1 MSKINN
7 ETLNDE
13 QLLAFESMKNGHNVF
28 LTGPGGSGKSYLQ
41 KIFIDWFEETNLYI
55 NDEIHVT
62 STTGL
67 SALLI
72 NGITIH
78 RFFGIGT
85 GEKEASDYI
94 KLLKYKPDIV
104 ETLKNTKVLIIDEIS
119 MMDGELFDKL
129 NIIAKKV
136 RKNKKPFGGIQIIIS
151 GDFLQLQPVKKNM
164 FCYECETWKELNL
177 KIFYFDKIIR
187 QSDEALQNVLN
198 KIRIGKIDDE
208 VKNILNSCLNK
219 EINNELNILPS
230 ILFSKKDMVENYNNK
245 ELKKLINSGASN
257 KKFKSKYKF
266 KHLNSSVI
274 PDEKKEKLKKNIDI
288 HYNNIDDEL
297 LLAIDTQVMLTIN
310 MPQYKLANGSTGKI
324 INFSEN
330 NYPIVSF
337 LNGEILEIK
346 PFDYELSD
354 DEYIIIKKQLP
365 LIHSWAITIHKA
377 QGMSLDFIKTDIG
390 DSIFE
395 FGQAYVVLSRIKSL
409 DGLSLINIDYKK
421 IKAHPKNLLYYD
433 NLKKNII

>member
-7 ETLNDE
+7 ETLNDK
-13 QLLAFESMKNGHNVF
+13 QLLAFDVMKNGHNVF

-41 KIFIDWFEETNLYI
+41 KIFIDWFEETNTYI

-85 GEKEASDYI
+85 GEKEASEYI
-94 KLLKYKPDIV
+94 KLLKYKPDVV

-129 NIIAKKV
+129 NVIAKKV
-136 RKNKKPFGGIQIIIS
+136 RKNKKPFGGIQMIIS
-151 GDFLQLQPVKKNM
+151 GDFLQLQPVKKNI
-164 FCYECETWKELNL
+164 FCYESEAWKELDL

-198 KIRIGKIDDE
+198 KIRIGKIDDD
-208 VKNILNSCLNK
+208 VKEILNSRLNK
-219 EINNELNILPS
+219 EIINNLNILPS

-245 ELKKLINSGASN
+245 ELKKLIKTGAVN
-257 KKFKSKYKF
+257 KTFKSKYKF
-266 KHLNSSVI
+266 KCLNNSVI
-274 PDEKKEKLKKNIDI
+274 TDDKKEKLKKNIDI
-288 HYNNIDDEL
+288 HYNNIDDDL
-297 LLAIDTQVMLTIN
+297 LLAIDTQVMLIIN
-310 MPQYKLANGSTGKI
+310 IPQNKLANGSTGKV

-346 PFDYELSD
+346 PFDYELTD
-354 DEYIIIKKQLP
+354 DDYIITKKQLP

-395 FGQAYVVLSRIKSL
+395 FGQAYVVLSRIKTL
-409 DGLSLINIDYKK
+409 QGLSLINIDYKK

-433 NLKKNII
+433 NLKKI